1 MAARVAAALAAA
13 LVLLAGCGGDQ
24 TPPTSTGATATPD
37 PMAAGTCFNPA
48 PGAAEPQYAVS
59 CDQPHRFEMLA
70 RQDIPLEY
78 FADGAAAATDRE
90 ALHAALA
97 GQTDTATQLKFATYA
112 RAYCVVALQRLTGLH
127 EADFGDEG
135 AASVQAVVHT
145 SASTPVAFLN
155 AGDEWV
161 RQPLLICANRFTRPV
176 TGTLTTQLLT
186 ADTPASARS
195 CFDLDTSGRQRAVAC
210 TQPHDGESALDF
222 DATALLDSDDLA
234 IASQDA
240 RAPFPANV
248 QETLDAACEATL
260 DTVIGRGYDDE
271 HVTARAVR
279 GPQGWGRGGYVNTAV
294 CQFVATGGDLRLP
307 AGSLFGIG
315 DREVALVE
323 R

>member
-1 MAARVAAALAAA
+1 MAMRVAAALAAA
-13 LVLLAGCGGDQ
+13 LVLLAGCGD
-24 TPPTSTGATATPD
+24 PDASPHASATATPD

-48 PGAAEPQYAVS
+48 SDAPEPRHAVS

-78 FADGAAAATDRE
+78 FADGAATTADRAT
-90 ALHAALA
+90 LHAALT
-97 GQTDTATQLKFATYA
+97 GKTDSATQLKFATYA
-112 RAYCVVALQRLTGLH
+112 RAYCVVALQHLTGLND
-127 EADFGDEG
+127 ADFSDASPE
-135 AASVQAVVHT
+135 SVQAVVHT
-145 SASTPVAFLN
+145 SASAPAAFLN
-155 AGDEWV
+155 AGDEWL
-161 RQPLLICANRFTRPV
+161 RQPLLICANRFAHPV
-176 TGTLTTQLLT
+176 RGTLTTQLLT
-186 ADTPASARS
+186 ADTPAVARS
-195 CFDLDTSGRQRAVAC
+195 CYDLDASGRQRAVAC
-210 TQPHDGESALDF
+210 TRPHDGESALDF
-222 DATALLDSDDLA
+222 DATPLLDADQLA

-240 RAPFPANV
+240 RAPFPASV

-279 GPQGWGRGGYVNTAV
+279 GAQGWGRGGYVNTVV
-294 CQFVATGGDLRLP
+294 CQFVATGGDQRLP